1 LIPGREHRRRFIINI
16 DDILANPALL
26 SGKTP
31 DEIQAMLGETPGWSI
46 EPLARGSKKG
56 QGWALREYSDDG
68 KPTGQVIRWHRGGG
82 HHGPAPYWR
91 VSSHTNGKSDI
102 IR

>member
-1 LIPGREHRRRFIINI
+1 MKRSPIAPSPRAREKVIINV

-31 DEIQAMLGETPGWSI
+31 DEIQEMLGETPGWNI

-56 QGWALREYSDDG
+56 QGWLDFIHFSKLLDEQ
-68 KPTGQVIRWHRGGG
+68 PWQVCRQ
-82 HHGPAPYWR
+82 
-91 VSSHTNGKSDI
+91 
-102 IR
+102 